1 MKLFRRKEI
10 SSILQQLQAS
20 EGTGGLLKKHLRV
33 RDLTALG
40 IAAIIGAGIF
50 STIGGAAA
58 AGGPG
63 VVFLF
68 AFTAIACGF
77 AAFCYAEFASMV
89 PASGSAYTYSYV
101 AFGELFAWIIGW
113 ALIMEY
119 AIGNIVVAISWSGY
133 FSTLLEHIR
142 IPLAGLEN
150 GIHLPAWSGIDYF
163 SARRAFDAAITNA
176 SDVSLL
182 QTEGYRA
189 WISAPVIGGL
199 RIIMDVPALVIN
211 ILITWLVYRGIRES
225 KNAGNVM
232 VAVKMLVVLLVIA
245 VGAFYVD
252 PGNWTPFLPEGWGGV
267 FAGVSGVFFA
277 YIGFDAISTT
287 AEECHDP
294 QRDLPRGMFYAIVIC
309 TVLYMLIAL
318 VLTGMIPYDQLNVD
332 DPLAFVFGQRG
343 LDWISGIIAV
353 SAVFA
358 MASVLLVFQLG
369 QPRIWMS
376 MSRDGLLPV
385 RFSEMHPRYGT
396 PSFATIVTGFLVGV
410 PLFFID
416 MNTVTDLCSIGTLF
430 AFILVC
436 GGVLMLQQQKD
447 LPRKFRVPYI
457 NGRYI
462 VPVLYVFVMCWL
474 GFNEQEWVAAHVN
487 PLVNAESAPNFIFFI
502 VFAVLA
508 LFSFLRNLSLIPVLG
523 ILSCLYLMAQIHVQQ
538 WVGFAIWLLIGLAIY
553 FTYGYRNSRLAKG
566 LA

>member
-163 SARRAFDAAITNA
+163 SARRAFDAATTNA

-332 DPLAFVFGQRG
+332 DPLAYVFGQRG

-487 PLVNAESAPNFIFFI
+487 PLVNAESTPNFIFFI